1 MVLADANYFIR
12 FCAGGVLL
20 GGYQGMLARK
30 DRIGVP
36 DRYHLQLAHQWSEQF
51 YKKWRKPGKAAEI
64 AKEPER

>member
-1 MVLADANYFIR
+1 
-12 FCAGGVLL
+12 
-20 GGYQGMLARK
+20 MLARK